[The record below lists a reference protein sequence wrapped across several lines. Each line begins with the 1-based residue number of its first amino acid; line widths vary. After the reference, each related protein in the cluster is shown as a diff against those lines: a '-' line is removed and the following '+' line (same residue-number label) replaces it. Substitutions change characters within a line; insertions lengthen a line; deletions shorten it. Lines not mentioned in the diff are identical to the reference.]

1 MSGLDVAGLVK
12 SFGSTPVL
20 RGITFEA
27 ADGEFLTMLGP
38 SGCGKSTILMC
49 IAGLQDPD
57 EGSIRCGDQPF
68 FDRSHNVNLPAE
80 NRDLGVVFQSYAVWP
95 HMTVFEN
102 VAFPLKLRK
111 VPRQDLRR
119 RVQEALELV
128 EIEHHSKKYPHELSG
143 GQQQRVAI
151 ARALSFSPR
160 FLLLDEP
167 FSNLD
172 AKLRERAR
180 ESVRRL
186 QKQLGLTTIL
196 VTHDQGEALSMS
208 DRVLVM
214 NEGQILQT
222 GTPEE
227 VYQRP
232 ATPFVAEFV
241 GSCNFIRAE
250 VISSPAPGC
259 LDVLIDGTTTRLRL
273 VHQGTHPPSAQITV
287 AIRPEAIRF
296 VDVSEASGE
305 EDLQGWVE
313 TSVFLGD
320 HYRHTIRV
328 AGLHLVVV
336 SAGRITASEVALDI
350 PPEACTV
357 VAWEPARYARS
368 PLRRSSLEST
378 SRQACI

>member
-1 MSGLDVAGLVK
+1 MSGLDVTGLVK

-27 ADGEFLTMLGP
+27 ADGELLTMLGP
-38 SGCGKSTILMC
+38 SGSGKSTTLMC
-49 IAGLQDPD
+49 LAGLQDPD
-57 EGSIRCGDQPF
+57 DGSIRCGDKAF

-80 NRDLGVVFQSYAVWP
+80 DRGLGVVFQSYAIWP

-111 VPRQDLRR
+111 VPRHDLRR
-119 RVQEALELV
+119 RVQEALELL
-128 EIEHHSKKYPHELSG
+128 EIEHYSKKYPHELSG
-143 GQQQRVAI
+143 GQQQRVAL

-160 FLLLDEP
+160 LLLLDEP

-214 NEGQILQT
+214 NEGQILQA

-227 VYQRP
+227 VYQHP
-232 ATPFVAEFV
+232 ASPFVAEFV
-241 GSCNFIRAE
+241 GSCNVIRAE
-250 VISSPAPGC
+250 VVGSPAPGWF
-259 LDVLIDGTTTRLRL
+259 DALIEGTTARLRL
-273 VHQGTHPPSAQITV
+273 VDPGTTTSSARITV
-287 AIRPEAIRF
+287 AIRPESIRF
-296 VDVSEASGE
+296 VDSSEASG
-305 EDLQGWVE
+305 DGGLRGSVS

-320 HYRHTIRV
+320 HYRHTIRI
-328 AGLHLVVV
+328 AELNLVVI
-336 SAGRITASEVALDI
+336 SATRITASEVSLDI

-357 VAWEPARYARS
+357 VAWEPGPYSSSR
-368 PLRRSSLEST
+368 LRRASLEST